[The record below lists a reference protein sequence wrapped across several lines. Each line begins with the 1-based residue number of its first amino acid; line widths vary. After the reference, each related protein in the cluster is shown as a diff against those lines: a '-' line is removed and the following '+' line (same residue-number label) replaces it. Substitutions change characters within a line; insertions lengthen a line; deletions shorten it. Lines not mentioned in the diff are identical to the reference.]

1 MEALISAYDSLDI
14 DLQEEALEA
23 APASDSDKAL
33 RGGHI
38 DPIPGDDETVQASG
52 NGSQSTTMQSHE
64 QCSSKSAMNNIGFTQ
79 KAIREAEIHDNLEL
93 LTNEIMAMEAKL
105 SGLQQ
110 SRRALIGELA
120 TTSRQN
126 LKEKGIPEKI
136 SFDSSRSQRK
146 NTTGRSRTC
155 SKNHQNHRTADSST
169 RSSRPTRE
177 AISSWKKKESS
188 GVPIALSMCD
198 DEDVDPMPNQVNS
211 RVA

>member
-1 MEALISAYDSLDI
+1 MEALINAYDSLDV
-14 DLQEEALEA
+14 DLQEETLEA

-38 DPIPGDDETVQASG
+38 DPLPGDDETVQASG
-52 NGSQSTTMQSHE
+52 NGSQSTAVQSHE
-64 QCSSKSAMNNIGFTQ
+64 QSISKSAMNNIGFTQ

-126 LKEKGIPEKI
+126 LKEKGTPEKI

-146 NTTGRSRTC
+146 NTTGRSR
-155 SKNHQNHRTADSST
+155 SKNHQNYRTGDSST